1 MSPRP
6 VSSGEVIRL
15 HQVLFAEYESQQIQ
29 PPLPEGY
36 VAGLRAEYEAKL
48 AASIPDPEARAA
60 RIDTEMVKEF
70 YRWVHRHGNERSA
83 LCLSGG
89 GIRSATFGLGIV
101 QTLARRRLLGC
112 FDFLSTVSGGGYLGS
127 WLTAW
132 IHRVGLD
139 KVQEELSR
147 RPDSPVSPEPE
158 PVRHLRS
165 YSRYMSPKPGFL
177 SADTWTLIGIFLR
190 NLLLN
195 WLVLVPLI
203 AAALMFPRLST
214 AVVLHI
220 AALGSTAPELH
231 DRIAR
236 WVLAAAVVLGSFVIA
251 YIVASRPSLAD
262 ADPPRSRLPRELRS
276 QGWFV
281 VLGLLPLWLLAVS
294 VTAYWAW
301 TDLFFNVFGFPVTPQ
316 EAFVLF
322 GTSLGLGGYLI
333 SRIWVHAVAPVEGL
347 MVTAVGALGGW
358 FAWIATSL
366 LFLEPDLRAIPHT
379 EIYISAG
386 APLLLS
392 MFLLAATLFVGL
404 SSYFT
409 SDADREWLARC
420 GSWILI
426 LIVTRSVLSA
436 IVLFAPV
443 ALVYYGPI
451 WLSSLGG
458 ISGVATLLLGGG
470 AKTQAVKKPGEKA
483 SAKSIVS
490 NAVLAL
496 AAPLFSLFLLVLLS
510 LGTSL
515 LMALWLNQGR
525 EDVDRLGLA
534 PLDLLEVIHKSPWW
548 LVLLTAAGFVAV
560 GVTMGYF
567 ININRFSLHA
577 AYRDRLIRAY
587 LGASRPRSE
596 RTPNPFTGFDQR
608 DNIQMWQLR
617 GNRPF
622 PLLNL
627 TLNLVG
633 GKELAWQDRKA
644 EPFSVSPLHAGSWC
658 LGYRDAAQYA
668 VNEHR
673 DTALTLGTAAAV
685 SGAAASPNMGYH
697 SSPAVTFLLA
707 LFNVRLGWWLG
718 NPGKPGGRP
727 EDRTRTYDKPGPRF
741 APGPFFAEAFGLTD
755 DCSPYVYL
763 SDGGHFEN
771 LGLYEMVLRR
781 CRYIVISDAG
791 EDPGF
796 SFEDL
801 GNAISKIRVDLGVP
815 IRFEK
820 IPMRPRAPAAS
831 FDLADPPNPR
841 FPYFAVGRI
850 AYSCVDFLET
860 PGDLGAEADGLL
872 IYIKACLNGTEPVD
886 VFHYA
891 KSHPGFPHEST
902 ANQLYTESQFESYR
916 ELGANAAESLCA
928 NLGGGTT
935 LAELFASLEAPPA

>member
-6 VSSGEVIRL
+6 VSSGEVVRL
-15 HQVLFAEYESQQIQ
+15 HQVLFAEYESQKVQ

-36 VAGLRAEYEAKL
+36 VAKLRAGHEERLKETL
-48 AASIPDPEARAA
+48 PDTSQCAA
-60 RIDTEMVKEF
+60 RVDTEMVKEF

-89 GIRSATFGLGIV
+89 GIRSATFGLGIA
-101 QTLARRRLLGC
+101 QTLARHRMLGC

-132 IHRVGLD
+132 IHRAGLGP
-139 KVQEELSR
+139 VEEELSR
-147 RPDSPVSPEPE
+147 RPDSPLSPEPE

-203 AAALMFPRLST
+203 AAALMFPRIST
-214 AVVLHI
+214 AVILEVGFL
-220 AALGSTAPELH
+220 LCTDPELH
-231 DRIAR
+231 DRIAF
-236 WVLAAAVVLGSFVIA
+236 WVLVAAIVLGSFVIA
-251 YIVASRPSLAD
+251 YILASRPSLAD
-262 ADPPRSRLPRELRS
+262 ADPPRSRLPRALRS

-281 VLGLLPLWLLAVS
+281 ALGLLPLWLLAVAA
-294 VTAYWAW
+294 TAYWAW
-301 TDLFFNVFGFPVTPQ
+301 NADASLQG
-316 EAFVLF
+316 FVLF
-322 GTSLGLGGYLI
+322 GASLGFGGYLI
-333 SRIWVHAVAPVEGL
+333 SRFWVREIALFEGPL
-347 MVTAVGALGGW
+347 ITLIGALGGLFAW
-358 FAWIATSL
+358 FASA
-366 LFLEPDLRAIPHT
+366 LFTDLPPRFAI
-379 EIYISAG
+379 EIYISSG
-386 APLLLS
+386 APLVLL

-404 SSYFT
+404 SSYYT
-409 SDADREWLARC
+409 SSADREWLARC

-436 IVLFAPV
+436 IVLFGPV
-443 ALVYYGPI
+443 ALVHYGPI

-458 ISGVATLLLGGG
+458 ISGIATLLLGGG
-470 AKTQAVKKPGEKA
+470 AKTQAVKKPGEKE
-483 SAKSIVS
+483 SVKSL
-490 NAVLAL
+490 AARAALAL

-510 LGTSL
+510 LGTSWL
-515 LMALWLNQGR
+515 LTMLPLHWPPDTDKTFFN
-525 EDVDRLGLA
+525 LA
-534 PLDLLEVIHKSPWW
+534 VIHASPWW
-548 LVLLTAAGFVAV
+548 LVLVTTAGFIAV
-560 GVTMGYF
+560 GLGMGLVV
-567 ININRFSLHA
+567 NINQFSLHA

-587 LGASRPRSE
+587 LGASRPRAE
-596 RTPNPFTGFDQR
+596 RKPNPFTGFDTR
-608 DNIQMWQLR
+608 DNLQMWQLR

-622 PLLNL
+622 PVLNL

-644 EPFSVSPLHAGSWC
+644 QPFSVSPLHAGSWC
-658 LGYRDAAQYA
+658 LGYRDTAQYA

-718 NPGKPGGRP
+718 NPGPPGGRP

-781 CRYIVISDAG
+781 CRYIVVSDAG
-791 EDPGF
+791 EDPDF

-820 IPMRPRAPAAS
+820 IPMRPRAAATA
-831 FDLADPPNPR
+831 FDLAEPPSPR

-850 AYSCVDFLET
+850 GYSCIDFLET
-860 PGDLGAEADGLL
+860 PGDLGPEADGFL
-872 IYIKACLNGTEPVD
+872 IYVKACLNGTEPVD

-891 KSHPGFPHEST
+891 KSHPEFPHEPTS
-902 ANQLYTESQFESYR
+902 NQLYTEQQFESYR
-916 ELGANAAESLCA
+916 ELGANAASSLL
-928 NLGGGTT
+928 NGFSGTR
-935 LAELFASLEAPPA
+935 LAELFAALEVPGAF